1 VSHVKT
7 IAAFVAGALSIAA
20 VHCSAAAQEVSV
32 NDTAR
37 FIAGLPPSESSPLA
51 RLTKNPKWQAY
62 AQSFNTNWEALEKR
76 QLVHVRGWS
85 DKHLQNRKAPLYYM
99 FSGPDFLYA
108 NAFFPEASTY
118 LMSGLETVGP
128 VPTVSERTIAALPRI
143 QTAIGSSVKLSF
155 FITSQMGG
163 LQSGDLPGA
172 LPIILVYAV
181 RSGKTIEDIT
191 LISLDHDGNIQPPSN
206 ARNATPGV
214 KITVRT
220 GDGPPQTI
228 YYFRT
233 DVSNKGVSSS
243 GFLAFAD
250 KLGQGQAF
258 FKSASYLVQGSG
270 FSMVRDF
277 VLAHAQSIV
286 QDDTGVPFSAFRPDQ
301 WEVSPFG
308 VYRTPIPVFRG
319 HNQPR
324 LAELFRRLKA
334 PPLDFRI
341 GYGRGSSLIL
351 ASKKADVAQMVTQTS
366 IGVSRLEP
374 GRHRTVTHV
383 TLDTRD

>member
-1 VSHVKT
+1 M
-7 IAAFVAGALSIAA
+7 
-20 VHCSAAAQEVSV
+20 
-32 NDTAR
+32 
-37 FIAGLPPSESSPLA
+37 
-51 RLTKNPKWQAY
+51 
-62 AQSFNTNWEALEKR
+62 
-76 QLVHVRGWS
+76 
-85 DKHLQNRKAPLYYM
+85 QNRKAPLYYM

-143 QTAIGSSVKLSF
+143 QSAIGNSVKLSF

-191 LISLDHDGNIQPPSN
+191 LISLDHEGNIQPPSN
-206 ARNATPGV
+206 GRNATPGV

-233 DVSNKGVSSS
+233 DVSNTGVSNS
-243 GFLAFAD
+243 GFLAFAG

-258 FKSASYLVQGSG
+258 FKSASYLVHGQRVLHGAGFCARPCSVDRPGRYRRSVFRLQAGRMGGISVRSLPEANSCFPRPQSAQTCGTVQSSQCAASG
-270 FSMVRDF
+270 FSDWLRPW
-277 VLAHAQSIV
+277 LEP
-286 QDDTGVPFSAFRPDQ
+286 DTCFQES
-301 WEVSPFG
+301 
-308 VYRTPIPVFRG
+308 
-319 HNQPR
+319 
-324 LAELFRRLKA
+324 
-334 PPLDFRI
+334 
-341 GYGRGSSLIL
+341 GRGSEGES
-351 ASKKADVAQMVTQTS
+351 DFNWRV
-366 IGVSRLEP
+366 
-374 GRHRTVTHV
+374 
-383 TLDTRD
+383 

>member
-1 VSHVKT
+1 MNAEKTVSHVKT
-7 IAAFVAGALSIAA
+7 IAAIVAGALGIAA

-51 RLTKNPKWQAY
+51 RLTENPKWQAY
-62 AQSFNTNWEALEKR
+62 AQSSNTNWQALESR

-85 DKHLQNRKAPLYYM
+85 DKHLQTRKAPLYYM

-143 QTAIGSSVKLSF
+143 QSAIGNSVKLSF

-181 RSGKTIEDIT
+181 VPARPSRTSRSSASTMRA
-191 LISLDHDGNIQPPSN
+191 SIQPPSN
-206 ARNATPGV
+206 GRNATPGV

-220 GDGPPQTI
+220 GDGPPQAI

-233 DVSNKGVSSS
+233 DVSNTGVSSS
-243 GFLAFAD
+243 GFLAFAG

-258 FKSASYLVQGSG
+258 FKSASYLAHGSG
-270 FSMVRDF
+270 FSMVRD
-277 VLAHAQSIV
+277 LCSPMLSRLSRTI
-286 QDDTGVPFSAFRPDQ
+286 PAFRFPPSGRATRRY
-301 WEVSPFG
+301 SPFRSSTG
-308 VYRTPIPVFRG
+308 SQFLFSEATFSQDFR
-319 HNQPR
+319 NCSVV
-324 LAELFRRLKA
+324 AMRRLWIFGLVTA
-334 PPLDFRI
+334 
-341 GYGRGSSLIL
+341 
-351 ASKKADVAQMVTQTS
+351 VA
-366 IGVSRLEP
+366 RA
-374 GRHRTVTHV
+374 
-383 TLDTRD
+383 